1 MWAGSPS
8 ALDLR
13 REMGPVAGLG
23 GRRSRVLG
31 TPGAHVLPPC
41 QLASWPPGAGLSFAR
56 QKPLW
61 PVAAC
66 STPSAAEVVA
76 MPLLLAAPSG
86 WGRGGRVVAAPVE
99 FHLSGGATFCRR
111 SSSLEECHHRR
122 RARGRRGSR
131 PDERCAELRLLRRT
145 WPLGG
150 RGNSYFISPRSQG
163 GCSGGGAPWLW
174 VWWSRGGR
182 FGASHLQRSVSS
194 YGRRTSP
201 GGEPPLATD
210 A

>member
-1 MWAGSPS
+1 
-8 ALDLR
+8 
-13 REMGPVAGLG
+13 
-23 GRRSRVLG
+23 
-31 TPGAHVLPPC
+31 
-41 QLASWPPGAGLSFAR
+41 
-56 QKPLW
+56 
-61 PVAAC
+61 
-66 STPSAAEVVA
+66 

-163 GCSGGGAPWLW
+163 GCSRGGA
-174 VWWSRGGR
+174 RTMAGG
-182 FGASHLQRSVSS
+182 AADALEACHLQRGVTS
-194 YGRRTSP
+194 YGRSTSP

-210 A
+210 AGRYPPAAGVLFAPFRLGAWRTRGRCAGGVSSLEKRHLPRGEFPS